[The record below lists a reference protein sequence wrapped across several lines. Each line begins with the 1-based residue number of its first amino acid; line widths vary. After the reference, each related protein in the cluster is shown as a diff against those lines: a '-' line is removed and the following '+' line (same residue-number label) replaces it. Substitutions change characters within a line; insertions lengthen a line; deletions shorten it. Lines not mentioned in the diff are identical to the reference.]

1 MTQAE
6 LLEQAKQGDADA
18 IATLINQTLQPKGI
32 AATVE
37 RQGTDLEVMLE
48 AKGPIDRVAA
58 VKFMR
63 AGLMGLGLQ
72 GIDTVQLG
80 AQRLGA
86 TFPDWMEGIALTSA
100 PDSPGETV
108 NGRTPHQ
115 NKLPLKGKKDTL
127 ERQTTPPPSV
137 QTTQGMP
144 QSATSL
150 QDIRHA
156 EILQTFQAV
165 LGDTFKVRVN
175 GTKRQ
180 LAILIDCPET
190 SRLQTADAI
199 AILESLDLAAPDSLA
214 NQQIGKLKV
223 LQSLRG
229 KSPGQP
235 EIVVEI
241 SATSAR
247 SLPARSLPAH
257 QTRDL
262 QPAPGGNQVFH
273 RVLALSMS
281 VVVVCA
287 GILWFESKQQ
297 AAIQVLDDTNYCPDS
312 VQVNNNP
319 PPAEDSQTIQG
330 DVTSYYLPVAIT
342 GPVFRAGGA
351 STSCVHFNL
360 YISSAFDP
368 KQKQII
374 IRAAQI
380 MAQRVMQYQTFE
392 CTYKNATR
400 DYLAASAEADEEKL
414 RGAFWESLVYVDD
427 SASIGIEGVELP
439 KGGALY
445 IDGFSADFS
454 PAHGLALLDL
464 YYEAQEL
471 RINLNADY
479 IGRRLDYLGYVLPNG
494 PELWAGVIAHE
505 IMHNLGWI
513 HPNGYEETVIL
524 EFGKCVSAD
533 GEDLPRLPIALQL
546 VSALITITVLVGGI
560 LLGRYFWLKYSF
572 KAAR

>member
-1 MTQAE
+1 MTQTE
-6 LLEQAKQGDADA
+6 LLEQAKKGDVDA

-37 RQGTDLEVMLE
+37 RQGTDLEIILE
-48 AKGPIDRVAA
+48 ANGPIDQAAA
-58 VKFMR
+58 VQFMR
-63 AGLMGLGLQ
+63 SGLMGLGLQ

-86 TFPDWMEGIALTSA
+86 TFPDWMEGIALASVS
-100 PDSPGETV
+100 DSPGKTT
-108 NGRTPHQ
+108 NGGTQHPVQPTLRD
-115 NKLPLKGKKDTL
+115 KKGVSD
-127 ERQTTPPPSV
+127 RQTMPPPSA
-137 QTTQGMP
+137 QTAQVATQN
-144 QSATSL
+144 ATSF
-150 QDIRHA
+150 QDTRNA
-156 EILQTFQAV
+156 EILNTFQDV

-175 GTKRQ
+175 CTKRQ
-180 LAILIDCPET
+180 LAILIYPPET
-190 SRLQTADAI
+190 ASLQQADAI
-199 AILESLDLAAPDSLA
+199 AILESLDLADPDSLA
-214 NQQIGKLKV
+214 DQQIGKLKV
-223 LQSLRG
+223 LQSLQGNGPG
-229 KSPGQP
+229 KPD
-235 EIVVEI
+235 ILLEI

-247 SLPARSLPAH
+247 SLS
-257 QTRDL
+257 TRQEQDL
-262 QPAPGGNQVFH
+262 QSAPGSNQIFH

-287 GILWFESKQQ
+287 GILWFERKQQ
-297 AAIQVLDDTNYCPDS
+297 AAIQVLDPTNYCPDS
-312 VQVNNNP
+312 VQATNNP
-319 PPAEDSQTIQG
+319 PPAEKTQTIQG
-330 DVTSYYLPVAIT
+330 DMTSYYLPVEIT

-380 MAQRVMQYQTFE
+380 MAQRVMQYQTFQ

-400 DYLAASAEADEEKL
+400 DYLADSAEADEEKL
-414 RGAFWESLVYVDD
+414 RSAFWESLVYVDD

-464 YYEAQEL
+464 YYEEQEL